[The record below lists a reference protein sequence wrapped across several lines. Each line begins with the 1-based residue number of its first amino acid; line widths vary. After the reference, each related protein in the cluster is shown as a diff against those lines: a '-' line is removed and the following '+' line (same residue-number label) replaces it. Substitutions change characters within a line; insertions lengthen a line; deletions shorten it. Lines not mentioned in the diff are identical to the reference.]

1 MDPVQMGRFLARL
14 RKEAGLTQEALGQ
27 TLGVTNKTVSRWEN
41 GNYLPDLEML
51 QLLGA
56 RFGVSVDELICGAR
70 RPVRTAQD
78 APAQAMMGQAASEQ
92 AASGQTASKQADR
105 MQPGSGRIT
114 QAGRAAPDGAMADS
128 AVSDGVMPRETAFS
142 QADAVQAEAKQ
153 TVPPQADAAGTA
165 ASPFVLR
172 ERIAYWKRKW
182 LREHAPA
189 LLLCYLLLCIVL
201 PVAAG
206 ALELSGNTPFLLGAW
221 SLLTLV
227 FYITARNRMMIY
239 VEARAFLP

>member
-14 RKEAGLTQEALGQ
+14 RREAGLTQEALGQ
-27 TLGVTNKTVSRWEN
+27 ALGVTNKTVSRWEN

-56 RFGVSVDELICGAR
+56 RFGVSVDELICGER
-70 RPVRTAQD
+70 RPARTAQG
-78 APAQAMMGQAASEQ
+78 APERAMMGPAAWEQPGKMQPGPTQIVQPDGTIPERTASNLADASQTKTEQ
-92 AASGQTASKQADR
+92 AA
-105 MQPGSGRIT
+105 
-114 QAGRAAPDGAMADS
+114 
-128 AVSDGVMPRETAFS
+128 
-142 QADAVQAEAKQ
+142 
-153 TVPPQADAAGTA
+153 PPQAGAAETA
-165 ASPFVLR
+165 ASSFALR

-189 LLLCYLLLCIVL
+189 LVLCYVFLCILL
-201 PVAAG
+201 PVAAR
-206 ALELSGNTPFLLGAW
+206 ALELAGNVPFLLGSW
-221 SLLTLV
+221 SLLTLA